1 MMAMSAVGMPAL
13 AQTSQ
18 KRWTLKECIEHA
30 IAHNIEVKQSSN
42 QVRTLNVQRSTLR
55 NSFLPGAESSMA
67 QKFIFGRSL
76 NQSNTYENRNIQNS
90 TLSVAAEVG
99 LFSGFKRTASLEQ
112 NKFDLLA
119 AEANHELIKNN
130 LSLSVVTAYFQ
141 ILLDKEILKIAEEQI
156 RLTQDQEAC
165 TQLLVDNG
173 KVATSQLYEVKAQL
187 ADDES
192 AATEARNSLRLA
204 RLDLCQLLEMEMQ
217 DSFDVDSV
225 NENVHPMDSRL
236 PADIYGTATG
246 CMPQIK
252 QAYYNLQSKTK
263 GIRIARAGYY
273 PSLSFGVGL
282 NTEYYNYGKGLSDSF
297 SKQFSNNM
305 QRSIYFTLSVP
316 IFDRFSTRNQ
326 IREAKIAEDNARLAL
341 DNENKKLYKE
351 IEKAYA
357 DARSAYDKYQSAMKA
372 VATNEEAHR
381 YALEK
386 YAAGKSTAIEYNE
399 VKMKLANALSQQSQ
413 AKFTY
418 LLRCKV
424 LNFYACQPLAE

>member
-1 MMAMSAVGMPAL
+1 MMAVSAVGVQAMGQASP
-13 AQTSQ
+13 
-18 KRWTLKECIEHA
+18 KRWTLKECIDYA

-42 QVRTLNVQRSTLR
+42 QLRTLKVQRNTLR
-55 NSFLPGAESSMA
+55 NSFLPGAQSTME
-67 QKFIFGRSL
+67 QKFVFGRSL
-76 NQSNTYENRNIQNS
+76 NQSNAYENRNIKNS
-90 TLSVAAEVG
+90 TLSAAVEVG
-99 LFSGFKRTASLEQ
+99 IFQGFKRTASLEQ

-119 AEANHELIKNN
+119 AESNHELIKNN
-130 LSLSVVTAYFQ
+130 LSLSVVGAYFQ
-141 ILLDKEILKIAEEQI
+141 ILLDKEILKIAQEQI

-165 TQLLVDNG
+165 TQLLVENG

-204 RLDLCQLLEMEMQ
+204 RLELCQLLEMEMQ
-217 DSFDVDSV
+217 DEFEVDSV
-225 NENVHPMDSRL
+225 AQEVRPMDGPR
-236 PADIYGTATG
+236 PADIYQNATG
-246 CMPQIK
+246 CMPQVK
-252 QAYYNLQSKTK
+252 QAYYALQSKIK

-273 PSLSFGVGL
+273 PTLTFGAGL

-297 SKQFSNNM
+297 RKQFTNNM
-305 QRSIYFTLSVP
+305 QRTLYFSLSIP
-316 IFDRFSTRNQ
+316 IFDRFATRNQ
-326 IREAKIAEDNARLAL
+326 IREAKIAADDAQLAL
-341 DNENKKLYKE
+341 ENENKKLYKD

-357 DARSAYDKYQSAMKA
+357 DALSAYDKYQSAQKS
-372 VATNEEAHR
+372 VATNQEAHR

-424 LNFYACQPLAE
+424 LNFYACLPLAE